1 MHSGW
6 VVSQKDVAWLVW
18 RSQSVLF
25 VRRRAQTALFRHA
38 AVEERLQSALLVTPA
53 VEERLQSALFREA
66 QRAECAF
73 P

>member
-18 RSQSVLF
+18 GSQSVLF

-38 AVEERLQSALLVTPA
+38 AVEERLQSALFGDAA
-53 VEERLQSALFREA
+53 VSD
-66 QRAECAF
+66 CAF
-73 P
+73 L

>member
-18 RSQSVLF
+18 GSQSVLF

-38 AVEERLQSALLVTPA
+38 AVEERLQTALFREVV

-66 QRAECAF
+66 PVAECAF